1 MEAVDESI
9 GESCETILKI
19 GGYIILFS
27 IITSI
32 IEYIIPVKYSILGCI
47 LAGIAEVST
56 GVMQIAGL
64 NGLSGILLFNTEMK
78 TLITIG
84 LCAFGGISS
93 VAQTYSVISDT
104 NLSIKDYMTAKIRQA
119 FIAVVLALLVF
130 RI

>member
-1 MEAVDESI
+1 MDSLPVCVMENA
-9 GESCETILKI
+9 GTRRTLQWQKN
-19 GGYIILFS
+19 
-27 IITSI
+27 
-32 IEYIIPVKYSILGCI
+32 VKLCREFRI

-64 NGLSGILLFNTEMK
+64 NGLSGILLFNTEIK